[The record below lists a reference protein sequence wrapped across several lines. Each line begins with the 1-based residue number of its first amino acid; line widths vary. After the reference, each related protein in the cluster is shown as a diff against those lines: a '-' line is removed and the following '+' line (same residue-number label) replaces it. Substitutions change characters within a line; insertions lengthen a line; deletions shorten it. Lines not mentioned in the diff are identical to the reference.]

1 MSGGHEEAVGV
12 SVLVRL
18 LGEFSAEADG
28 QPVDLGT
35 PRQRCV
41 LAALAVDAGRV
52 VPVDRVVERVWG
64 ADAEPRTRS
73 TLHNY
78 ISRLRRALSGPDG
91 VTIVRRSGGYAL
103 SEPVT
108 DLHRFRDLRA
118 AADAEADDEQ
128 TAQLL
133 TRALQLWR
141 GHALTGVHGEWA
153 EAEGDRLEQE
163 RLAAQHELTTVRL
176 RLGQGVDLVVELAAR
191 AAEHPLDELVAGQFM
206 LALHQAGRT
215 ADALEH
221 HQRLRKRLVEELGA
235 DPSPALQE
243 VHQRILTADP
253 ALSLVATGTRPP
265 RVVPAQLS
273 AAPTRFAGRVAQ
285 LAELDRALTTA
296 ISGTGGIGKTWLA
309 LTWAH
314 LNLHRFPDG
323 QLAVDLRG
331 FSPGDPKD
339 ATDVLAGFLTAL
351 GVDRRHQPQDPDAL
365 AALYRSHTAGKRM
378 LVLLDNA
385 AAPDQV
391 VPLLPGGSSCT
402 VLITSRHRLTALLTR
417 HGAHPVNLDV
427 LTDTEARALLSTA
440 IDDGEAI
447 TELIGLCG
455 GLPLAL
461 GLVAA
466 RIRSQPDLL
475 HDLVTELRDLG
486 LAALDSDDPDASL
499 PTVLS
504 WSLRHLTD
512 QQRTLFGL
520 LGIAPGPDTTL
531 PAAAALTGLP
541 PAAARKAL
549 SALEEASLL
558 ERRPHGRYGM
568 HDLVQEYAATI
579 AHELPGHVR
588 EAALTRV
595 MDFHLHTAHAAD
607 RLLEPHRQPVELDPP
622 AVQPHPLPDAAAAM
636 AWLQAEYATLLATQ
650 RTAISR
656 GDHHTVWH
664 LARTMDTFHLR
675 RGYVHDAIAV
685 WRAALDAAQ
694 HLPDPAT
701 RSRAFRNLGR
711 AHARLGSYEEAIGHL
726 DQALAVAARHR
737 DVPEHALTHRVLA
750 VIWGERGDDRRA
762 MDHARRALDLYRT
775 IDAPVWEAHA
785 LNAVGWHAANLGDFG
800 TAHDHCNAAFAL
812 YQRHRDAT
820 GEGANQHSLGFIA
833 HGLGDHRQ
841 SVAHYLQALTLFR
854 GMGND
859 YVAAE
864 LLDKIGRPH
873 LALGHH
879 DQAREA
885 WREAVELY
893 RRQGRD
899 DAAER
904 VQRQL
909 DDLDGNPLS
918 GTRLNALHGRPP
930 VT

>member
-1 MSGGHEEAVGV
+1 MSEGDEEAVGV

-28 QPVDLGT
+28 QPVELGT

-78 ISRLRRALSGPDG
+78 ISRLRRALSGPGG

-153 EAEGDRLEQE
+153 EAEGDRLDQE

-206 LALHQAGRT
+206 LALHQSGRT

-235 DPSPALQE
+235 DPSPALQD
-243 VHQRILTADP
+243 VLQRILTADP

-265 RVVPAQLS
+265 QVVPAQLP

-440 IDDGEAI
+440 TGDDEAI
-447 TELIGLCG
+447 TELVGLCG

-475 HDLVTELRDLG
+475 NDVVTELRDLG

-541 PAAARKAL
+541 PAAVRKAL

-568 HDLVQEYAATI
+568 HDLVQDFAATV

-588 EAALTRV
+588 EAALVRV

-607 RLLEPHRQPVELDPP
+607 RLLEPHRQPMELDPP

-726 DQALAVAARHR
+726 DQALAVAALHR

-750 VIWGERGDDRRA
+750 VIWGELGDDRRA
-762 MDHARRALDLYRT
+762 MDHARHALDLYRT

-785 LNAVGWHAANLGDFG
+785 LNAVGWHAAHLGDFG

-833 HGLGDHRQ
+833 HGLGDHRR

-893 RRQGRD
+893 RQQGRD

-909 DDLDGNPLS
+909 DDLDENPLS

>member
-1 MSGGHEEAVGV
+1 VGV

-28 QPVDLGT
+28 QPVELGT

-41 LAALAVDAGRV
+41 LAALAVDAGRL

-78 ISRLRRALSGPDG
+78 VSRLRRALDG

-103 SEPVT
+103 IGAAT
-108 DLHRFRDLRA
+108 DLRQFRDLRS
-118 AADAEADDEQ
+118 AADADADDEQ
-128 TAQLL
+128 AALL
-133 TRALQLWR
+133 LAHALGWWR

-153 EAEGDRLEQE
+153 EAERDRLEQE
-163 RLAAQHELTTVRL
+163 RLAAQHDLTDVRL
-176 RLGQGVDLVVELAAR
+176 RLGQGLDLVVELAAR
-191 AAEHPLDELVAGQFM
+191 AAEHPLDERVAAQFM

-235 DPSPALQE
+235 DPGPALQD
-243 VHQRILTADP
+243 VHQRILAADP
-253 ALSLVATGTRPP
+253 ALSVVAAGTRPP
-265 RVVPAQLS
+265 QVVPAQLP

-285 LAELDRALTTA
+285 LAELDRAPTSA

-323 QLAVDLRG
+323 QLSVDLRG

-351 GVDRRHQPQDPDAL
+351 GVDRRQQPQDPDAL

-378 LVLLDNA
+378 LILLDNA

-440 IDDGEAI
+440 VGDGEAI
-447 TELIGLCG
+447 TELIRLCG

-475 HDLVTELRDLG
+475 NDVVTELRDLG

-531 PAAAALTGLP
+531 PAVAALTGLP
-541 PAAARKAL
+541 PAAARRAL

-568 HDLVQEYAATI
+568 HDLVQDYAATI
-579 AHELPGHVR
+579 AQELPGDVR
-588 EAALTRV
+588 EAALVRV

-650 RTAISR
+650 RTAIAR
-656 GDHHTVWH
+656 GDHHAVWH

-685 WRAALDAAQ
+685 WRAALDAAE

-701 RSRAFRNLGR
+701 RSRASRNLGR
-711 AHARLGSYEEAIGHL
+711 AHARLGSYEEAVRHL
-726 DQALAVAARHR
+726 DQALALAELHG
-737 DVPEHALTHRVLA
+737 DVPEQALTHRVLA

-762 MDHARRALDLYRT
+762 VDHARHALDLYRT

-785 LNAVGWHAANLGDFG
+785 LNAVGWYAARLGDFG

-812 YQRHRDAT
+812 YQRHHDAT

-833 HGLGDHRQ
+833 HGLGDHRG
-841 SVAHYLQALTLFR
+841 SVAHYLRALTLFR
-854 GMGND
+854 AMGND
-859 YVAAE
+859 YVTAE
-864 LLDKIGRPH
+864 LLDKIGQPH

-893 RRQGRD
+893 REQGRD

-909 DDLDGNPLS
+909 DDLGENPLS